1 MVPPFIAYY
10 GAVEG
15 GDGGAALLTEA
26 YQQCKL
32 YRQYLRDESGLWKH
46 VVLGSWQ
53 DNNHWGTGT
62 SADLLGN
69 VRYDSNIVTI
79 S

>member
-1 MVPPFIAYY
+1 MYMAPPFIAYY
-10 GAVEG
+10 GAIEG
-15 GDGGAALLTEA
+15 GDSGAALLAEA
-26 YQQCKL
+26 YRQCKL

-62 SADLLGN
+62 SVHLVSLMFNTVWRA
-69 VRYDSNIVTI
+69 
-79 S
+79 